1 VESVAEAL
9 SLPRGSESCSATPIG
24 SLVRSVP
31 IVRCAVG
38 SVNPDYGLQERQI
51 TPILT
56 LKMNSRETITRRE
69 LLQRLAL
76 LTGATLVPWRAFGA
90 LEAAPSDKLGPVL
103 PYRTLGKTG
112 LKVTMLAVGGSHVG
126 RPSESVA
133 QAVVEAAI
141 ENGIRTFDTAQLYQ
155 NGGSEE
161 RYGKFLTPKYREH
174 VLIFTKTMAEDAA
187 TARSHLEGSLRRMKT
202 DYLDLWQLHDL
213 RTIDKAT
220 DRVHGVLDVML
231 KAKADGK
238 VRHIG
243 FTGHGSWKTH
253 AHVLGLT
260 DAFETCLMPINI
272 ADPSY
277 ESFTLNVLPILVQR
291 NMGAMA
297 MKTLA
302 ADGLMGGRDKSGPPF
317 RERGLAL
324 RLVAADLHARF
335 GHGQRRSSQG
345 QCGVR
350 PEFHCDVGDG
360 ASDADRQG
368 RRCRA
373 DRRNGARLQGP
384 DRELAVTASHF
395 GPSTGVSAIALG
407 AAPVAMRERD
417 RLLTRP

>member
-1 VESVAEAL
+1 MHS
-9 SLPRGSESCSATPIG
+9 
-24 SLVRSVP
+24 
-31 IVRCAVG
+31 
-38 SVNPDYGLQERQI
+38 PDH
-51 TPILT
+51 
-56 LKMNSRETITRRE
+56 ITRRE

-90 LEAAPSDKLGPVL
+90 LEMAPSDKLGPVL

-112 LKVTMLAVGGSHVG
+112 LKVTMLAVGGSHIG

-133 QAVVEAAI
+133 QAVIEGAI
-141 ENGIRTFDTAQLYQ
+141 ESGIRTFDTAQLYQ

-187 TARSHLEGSLRRMKT
+187 TARSHLEGSLQRMKT
-202 DYLDLWQLHDL
+202 DYLDLWQLHDM

-220 DRVHGVLDVML
+220 ERVHAVLDVML
-231 KAKADGK
+231 KAKAEGK

-260 DAFETCLMPINI
+260 DAFETCLMPVNI

-302 ADGLMGGRDKSGPPF
+302 ADGLMGGRGGTGPRVIPDRLSVSEALRYVWSLPISTLVSGMASVDHLKANVASARSF
-317 RERGLAL
+317 IAMAETERQTLIAKVADVAQSGEMERG
-324 RLVAADLHARF
+324 F
-335 GHGQRRSSQG
+335 KGQ
-345 QCGVR
+345 
-350 PEFHCDVGDG
+350 
-360 ASDADRQG
+360 
-368 RRCRA
+368 
-373 DRRNGARLQGP
+373 
-384 DRELAVTASHF
+384 
-395 GPSTGVSAIALG
+395 TGS
-407 AAPVAMRERD
+407 
-417 RLLTRP
+417 

>member
-1 VESVAEAL
+1 MERREWRKRFRFRKPGLRVAGKEK
-9 SLPRGSESCSATPIG
+9 LPYFGPKMHS
-24 SLVRSVP
+24 
-31 IVRCAVG
+31 
-38 SVNPDYGLQERQI
+38 PDH
-51 TPILT
+51 
-56 LKMNSRETITRRE
+56 ITRRE

-90 LEAAPSDKLGPVL
+90 LEMAPSDKLGPVL

-112 LKVTMLAVGGSHVG
+112 LKVTMLAVGGSHIG

-133 QAVVEAAI
+133 QAVIEGAI
-141 ENGIRTFDTAQLYQ
+141 ESGIRTFDTAQLYQ

-187 TARSHLEGSLRRMKT
+187 TARSHLEGSLQRMKT
-202 DYLDLWQLHDL
+202 DYLDLWQLHDM

-220 DRVHGVLDVML
+220 ERVHAVLDVML
-231 KAKADGK
+231 KAKAEGK

-243 FTGHGSWKTH
+243 FTGHSSWKTH
-253 AHVLGLT
+253 AHVLELT

-302 ADGLMGGRDKSGPPF
+302 ADGLMGGRDKSGPRVIPDRLSVSEALRYVWSLPISTLVSGMASVDHLKANVASARSF
-317 RERGLAL
+317 IAMSETERQGLISKVADVAQSGEMERG
-324 RLVAADLHARF
+324 F
-335 GHGQRRSSQG
+335 KGQ
-345 QCGVR
+345 
-350 PEFHCDVGDG
+350 
-360 ASDADRQG
+360 
-368 RRCRA
+368 
-373 DRRNGARLQGP
+373 
-384 DRELAVTASHF
+384 
-395 GPSTGVSAIALG
+395 TGS
-407 AAPVAMRERD
+407 
-417 RLLTRP
+417 